1 MRKEFYEKA
10 LPSQGLYCAA
20 GIDRDGRTYH
30 RFAESLSELETC
42 IDELQEANLNV
53 FVALNTFSQ
62 RSRKTDCALFCKTL
76 FIDLDVDPENAK
88 KYASKEEALS
98 ALDDFLKVTDLPP
111 PVRVDSGGGVHA
123 YWILDQDV
131 PTAEWKTLASK
142 FKKLCLDHIKIDPAV
157 TADAARILRCPDSY
171 NRKKTPPAL
180 TKLLDT
186 DFQEWSYEEFK
197 KYLGD
202 TPSATESIF
211 DLLPKGMDEDTK
223 RIARVDNYETSFQD
237 IAVKSLE
244 GTGCAQIKHALLNP
258 KTISYD
264 EWYSALGIARHCID
278 WESAIH
284 QLSEDYDG
292 YDHDKTVW
300 KADQTLGA
308 PRSCDF
314 FASTWPER
322 CEGCAFKGR
331 IRNPL
336 GIGRRLV
343 EAPTTEK
350 ISEEDAIRVET
361 NPEEVPTFPTYLK
374 PFIRGKN
381 GGIYYMPPPEI
392 DEAGV
397 KFQPEPTMISSND
410 FFPIKRKYS
419 PGAGEVYVIRV
430 VMPHETREFD
440 VSMEAFN
447 SQDMF
452 KKIFGK
458 EGVTPPT
465 QKHWTVLM
473 DYMNKWAQYLQ
484 SQSAAD
490 IIRSQMGW
498 AADNSAF
505 ILGAIEVDKNGAER
519 KSATSPLV
527 RSVAK
532 MLEPRGTYE
541 KWKECAHELNRPD
554 FEMHAFAVGM
564 AFGSPL
570 MRFCTTKG
578 MTFCYTGNT
587 GGAKSGALIAAVSV
601 FASPNDASVFK
612 ATDNG
617 FVMRALNFKNIL
629 LGIDEVKDK
638 DPKEL
643 SNLIHSI
650 AQGKGK
656 IRMQASVN
664 AEREQELSAAQISLW
679 TSNES
684 MIDRLFAAKRNPT
697 GEMARYMEYRIPRP
711 ALLNQDPDWGGKVFD
726 PFNHNYGWAGRE
738 YVKNLMLISDADIEL
753 AISRWRERI
762 GQSRFGRNVSYR
774 FFENAAAATFAGL
787 EFARD
792 FNIVEYDVDRI
803 FNTVMLQSIIVRDKT
818 SKDQT
823 VDYEGLITEF
833 FNENHR
839 GILIFNGGVST
850 TEIYGPL
857 KGRLELD
864 TGHFFIPK
872 QSFDDFLI
880 QTCKVSTAEMQQV
893 LTGKGVF
900 LEIVEKK
907 RLSTGWKG
915 GTLNGIKCYS
925 FKIDTS
931 KEQMEKLIA
940 EARAR
945 SVTEGT

>member
-30 RFAESLSELETC
+30 RFAESLSELENC
-42 IDELQEANLNV
+42 IDELQQGELNV
-53 FVALNTFSQ
+53 FVALSSFSQ
-62 RSRKTDCALFCKTL
+62 RSRKTDCALFCKAL
-76 FIDLDVDPENAK
+76 FIDLDVDPDNDK
-88 KYASKEEALS
+88 KYGSKEEAL
-98 ALDDFLKVTDLPP
+98 AAIDDFLKVTDLPP

-131 PTAEWKTLASK
+131 PTADWKVYASK
-142 FKKLCLDHIKIDPAV
+142 FKKLCLDHLKIDPAV
-157 TADAARILRCPDSY
+157 TADAARILRCPDSLNY
-171 NRKKTPPAL
+171 KKDPPSP
-180 TKLLDT
+180 TKFLDT
-186 DFQEWSYEEFK
+186 EFQEWSFEEFK
-197 KYLGD
+197 KYLGE
-202 TPSATESIF
+202 TPSAADSIF
-211 DLLPKGMDEDTK
+211 DLLPKGMDDDTK
-223 RIARVDNYETSFQD
+223 KIARVDNYETTFQD
-237 IAVKSLE
+237 IAIKSLE
-244 GTGCAQIKHALLNP
+244 GNGCAQIKHVLVNSRDA
-258 KTISYD
+258 SYD
-264 EWYSALGIARHCID
+264 EWYSALGIARHCTD
-278 WESAIH
+278 WETAIH

-292 YDHDKTVW
+292 YDRDKTIW
-300 KADQTLGA
+300 KANQTLGA

-322 CEGCAFKGR
+322 CEGCQFKGR

-343 EAPTTEK
+343 EAPTTETV
-350 ISEEDAIRVET
+350 SEEDTIRIEQ
-361 NPEEVPTFPTYLK
+361 NPKEVPNFPTYLK
-374 PFIRGKN
+374 PFVRGKN
-381 GGIYYMPPPEI
+381 GGIYYLPPPEI
-392 DEAGV
+392 DEEGA
-397 KFQPEPTMISSND
+397 KIQPEPMLISGND

-440 VSMEAFN
+440 VSMDAFHAP
-447 SQDMF
+447 DLF
-452 KKIFGK
+452 KKTFGK
-458 EGVTPPT
+458 EGVTPPS
-465 QKHWTVLM
+465 QKQWTMLM
-473 DYMNKWAQYLQ
+473 DYMNKWAHYLQ

-490 IIRSQMGW
+490 IIRGQMGW
-498 AADNSAF
+498 SADNEAF
-505 ILGAIEVDKNGAER
+505 ILGAIEIDKNGAER

-527 RSVAK
+527 KGVAK
-532 MLEPRGTYE
+532 MMEPRGSYE
-541 KWKECAHELNRPD
+541 KWKECAHELNRPE

-570 MRFCTTKG
+570 MRYCTTKG

-601 FASPNDASVFK
+601 FASPTDASVFK

-684 MIDRLFAAKRNPT
+684 MIDKLFASKRNPT

-711 ALLNQDPDWGGKVFD
+711 HFLDKNPDWGSQTFD
-726 PFNHNYGWAGRE
+726 PFNTNYGWAGRE
-738 YVKNLMLISDADIEL
+738 YIKNLILLPDADKEAMINQ
-753 AISRWRERI
+753 WRERI
-762 GQSRFGRNVSYR
+762 GRSSFGRNVSYR
-774 FFENAAAATFAGL
+774 FFENATAAIFAGL

-792 FNIVEYDVDRI
+792 FGIVEYDLDRV
-803 FNTVMLQSIIVRDKT
+803 FDTVMLQSIMVRDKT
-818 SKDQT
+818 TKEQA
-823 VDYEGLITEF
+823 VDYEGLITEYY
-833 FNENHR
+833 NQNHR
-839 GILIFNGGVST
+839 GILIFNGGIST

-857 KGRLELD
+857 KGRVELD
-864 TGHFFIPK
+864 TGMFYISTKHFN
-872 QSFDDFLI
+872 DFL
-880 QTCKVSTAEMQQV
+880 TLECKVSTAEMDEV
-893 LTGKGVF
+893 LRKKGV
-900 LEIVEKK
+900 LVGVEEKK
-907 RLSTGWKG
+907 RLTTGWKH
-915 GTLNGIKCYS
+915 GTLNGIRCYV
-925 FKIDTS
+925 FKS
-931 KEQMEKLIA
+931 SPPKEIIEKAIA
-940 EARAR
+940 ESKLKADSDGA
-945 SVTEGT
+945 